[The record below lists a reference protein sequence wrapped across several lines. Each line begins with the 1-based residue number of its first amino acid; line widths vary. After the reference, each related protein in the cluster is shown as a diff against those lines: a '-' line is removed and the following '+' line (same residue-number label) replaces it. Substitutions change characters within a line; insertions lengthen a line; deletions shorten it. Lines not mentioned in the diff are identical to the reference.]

1 MGAFG
6 KHLISLGVQGVG
18 NLGGQIFNFLT
29 QKKMLARQRQH
40 QMALAEYAHSKDIEM
55 WNMAN
60 QYNLPQNQMQR
71 LRDAGLNPALVYG
84 KGAQTLASAQLPKY
98 NAPTV
103 DYHFNPGLRA
113 PDMIGQYNN
122 LRLGKARADNLTE
135 QTRLANE
142 KTVTEMTRRHVM
154 NMQATKLDIGNKQAQ
169 LSYDINREFSRK
181 ERSLNYSR
189 GLFDFETTKIYD
201 RRTRSL
207 KLKNMKAQLNRAI
220 FDLRMDKRYSP
231 QERERKVDLLKQSY
245 TLNQQKMYLNSLDA
259 DIKVKQAEQMQKMIE
274 LRDLDVKNYEVMK
287 YGALGATVAGVG
299 AGIFATRTRWRRNR
313 LQRRGKTS
321 FHKYKSQPGQY
332 VRYPKGSTTGTQSY
346 FNWTR

>member
-1 MGAFG
+1 MAFG
-6 KHLISLGVQGVG
+6 AEAGLIGLQTAS
-18 NLGGQIFNFLT
+18 NLGSSVFNFLT
-29 QKKMLARQRQH
+29 QKKQLARQRRH
-40 QMALAEYAHSKDIEM
+40 QMALAEYAHSKDVEM

-84 KGAQTLASAQLPKY
+84 KGATTLASSQLPKY

-103 DYHFNPGLRA
+103 DYQFNPGMRA
-113 PDMIGQYNN
+113 PDVIGQYMN

-142 KTVTEMTRRHVM
+142 RTTTEMTRRHVM
-154 NMQATKLDIGNKQAQ
+154 NMQATQLDITNQQKQ
-169 LSYDINREFSRK
+169 LSLDINRQFSLK
-181 ERSLNYSR
+181 ERRLNYNR

-201 RRTRSL
+201 RRTRSTRL
-207 KLKNMKAQLNRAI
+207 KQMKTSLNRAI
-220 FDLRMDKRYSP
+220 FDLRMDKTYTP
-231 QERERKVDLLKQSY
+231 QERERKIDLLKQSY

-259 DIKVKQAEQMQKMIE
+259 NIKVKQAEQMQKMIE

-287 YGALGATVAGVG
+287 YGTLGATVAGVG

-313 LQRRGKTS
+313 LQRQGKTS
-321 FHKYKSQPGQY
+321 FQRYKSRPGQY